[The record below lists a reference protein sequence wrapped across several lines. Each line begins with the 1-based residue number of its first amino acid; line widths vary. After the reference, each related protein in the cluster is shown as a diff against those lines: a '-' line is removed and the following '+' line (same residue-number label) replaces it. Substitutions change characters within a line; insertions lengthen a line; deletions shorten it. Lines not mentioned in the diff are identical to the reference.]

1 MASIARR
8 PDGRWRPRYRD
19 AAGKEH
25 SKHFDRK
32 VDAQRWLDQVNSSIV
47 TGTYID
53 PVLARVTVGE
63 WGARWL
69 DGHAAIKPS
78 TKTRYESL
86 LRVHVFPRWGTIPV
100 SAVNVADV
108 EAWLSQLTAGGL
120 AASSVRH
127 AYRVLSLI
135 LEHAVRAG
143 RMPRNPVKG
152 ASLPKA
158 RRAEKRFLTHEQL
171 HDLATA
177 ARDDHLVVEVLG
189 YTGLRFGELAALR
202 VGRVDLMR
210 RRFEV
215 SESVTEIQGR
225 AVFGTPKTH
234 HRRSVPFPRSL
245 LEPLTALVAG
255 RGPNELLFTGPGGG
269 MLRVGNFR
277 RRVFDAAA
285 READLEGLTPH
296 ELRHTA
302 ASLAVS
308 AGANVKAVQRLLG
321 HASAAM
327 TLDVY
332 SGLFDDDL
340 DAVADR
346 LDQAAVR
353 ARADSVRTD
362 RSITYLGSGQ
372 APR

>member
-25 SKHFDRK
+25 AKHFERK
-32 VDAQRWLDQVNSSIV
+32 VDAQRWLDQVTASLV

-53 PVLARVTVGE
+53 PVLSRITVGE

-69 DGHAAIKPS
+69 DGHSAIKLS

-86 LRVHVFPRWGTIPV
+86 LRVHVLPRWGTVPV
-100 SAVNVADV
+100 SAANVADV
-108 EAWLSQLTAGGL
+108 EAWLSQLTASGL

-127 AYRVLSLI
+127 SYRVLSLI

-143 RMPRNPVKG
+143 RLPRNPVKG
-152 ASLPKA
+152 ASLPRA
-158 RRAEKRFLTHEQL
+158 RRAEKRFLTHAQL
-171 HDLATA
+171 QDLAIA
-177 ARDDHLVVEVLG
+177 ADHDRLIIEVLG
-189 YTGLRFGELAALR
+189 YTGLRFGEFAALR
-202 VGRVDLMR
+202 VCRVDLMR
-210 RRFEV
+210 RRLEV
-215 SESVTEIQGR
+215 AESVTEIQGK

-245 LEPLTALVAG
+245 LEPLTELVAG
-255 RGPNELLFTGPGGG
+255 RDPNELLFTGPGGG

-277 RRVFDAAA
+277 RRVFDDAA
-285 READLEGLTPH
+285 RQVGLEGLTPH

-340 DAVADR
+340 DGLADR
-346 LDQAAVR
+346 LDEAAVR
-353 ARADSVRTD
+353 ARADSVRTVGTL
-362 RSITYLGSGQ
+362 SYLREGFTS
-372 APR
+372 R

>member
-1 MASIARR
+1 
-8 PDGRWRPRYRD
+8 
-19 AAGKEH
+19 
-25 SKHFDRK
+25 
-32 VDAQRWLDQVNSSIV
+32 
-47 TGTYID
+47 
-53 PVLARVTVGE
+53 
-63 WGARWL
+63 
-69 DGHAAIKPS
+69 
-78 TKTRYESL
+78 
-86 LRVHVFPRWGTIPV
+86 
-100 SAVNVADV
+100 
-108 EAWLSQLTAGGL
+108 
-120 AASSVRH
+120 
-127 AYRVLSLI
+127 
-135 LEHAVRAG
+135 
-143 RMPRNPVKG
+143 
-152 ASLPKA
+152 
-158 RRAEKRFLTHEQL
+158 
-171 HDLATA
+171 
-177 ARDDHLVVEVLG
+177 
-189 YTGLRFGELAALR
+189 
-202 VGRVDLMR
+202 MR

-215 SESVTEIQGR
+215 SESVTEIQGS

-234 HRRSVPFPRSL
+234 HRRSVPFRRSL

-327 TLDVY
+327 TLEVY

>member
-25 SKHFDRK
+25 SKHFERK
-32 VDAQRWLDQVNSSIV
+32 VDAQRWLDQVTASLI

-69 DGHAAIKPS
+69 DGHAAIKLS

-86 LRVHVFPRWGTIPV
+86 LRVHVLPRWGTVPV

-108 EAWLSQLTAGGL
+108 EAWLSQLTASGL

-127 AYRVLSLI
+127 SYRVLSLI

-143 RMPRNPVKG
+143 RLPRNPVKG
-152 ASLPKA
+152 ASLPRA
-158 RRAEKRFLTHEQL
+158 RRAEKRFLTHAQL
-171 HDLATA
+171 QDLAIA
-177 ARDDHLVVEVLG
+177 AGHDRLIIEVLG

-202 VGRVDLMR
+202 VCRVDFMR
-210 RRFEV
+210 RRLEV
-215 SESVTEIQGR
+215 AESVTEIQGR

-255 RGPNELLFTGPGGG
+255 RDPNELLFTGPGGG

-277 RRVFDAAA
+277 RRVFDDAT
-285 READLEGLTPH
+285 RQVGLEGLTPH

-340 DAVADR
+340 DGLAER
-346 LDQAAVR
+346 LDEAAVR
-353 ARADSVRTD
+353 ARADSVRTGGIV
-362 RSITYLGSGQ
+362 SYLGEGP
-372 APR
+372 ARR

>member
-32 VDAQRWLDQVNSSIV
+32 VDAQRWLDQVTSSMV

-53 PVLARVTVGE
+53 PVLARVTVEE
-63 WGARWL
+63 WGTRWL

-86 LRVHVFPRWGTIPV
+86 FRVHVLPRWGTVPV

-108 EAWLSQLTAGGL
+108 EAWLSQLTASGL

-127 AYRVLSLI
+127 AYRVLALI

-143 RMPRNPVKG
+143 RLPRNPVNG
-152 ASLPKA
+152 ASLPRA
-158 RRAEKRFLTHEQL
+158 RRAEKRFLTHAQL
-171 HDLATA
+171 QDLAIA
-177 ARDDHLVVEVLG
+177 AGGDRLIIEVLG

-210 RRFEV
+210 RRLEV
-215 SESVTEIQGR
+215 AESVTEIQGR

-255 RGPNELLFTGPGGG
+255 RLPDELLFTGPGGG

-277 RRVFDAAA
+277 RRVFDEAA
-285 READLEGLTPH
+285 RQAGLDGLTPH

-346 LDQAAVR
+346 LDEAAVR
-353 ARADSVRTD
+353 ARADPVRTD
-362 RSITYLGSGQ
+362 RTVSYLDEGHI
-372 APR
+372 RR

>member
-19 AAGKEH
+19 SAGKEH
-25 SKHFDRK
+25 SKHFERK
-32 VDAQRWLDQVNSSIV
+32 VDAQRWLDQVTASLV

-69 DGHAAIKPS
+69 DGHAAIKLS

-86 LRVHVFPRWGTIPV
+86 LRVHVLPRWGTVPV

-108 EAWLSQLTAGGL
+108 EAWLSQLTASGL

-127 AYRVLSLI
+127 SYRVLSLI

-143 RMPRNPVKG
+143 RLPRNPVKG
-152 ASLPKA
+152 ASLPRA
-158 RRAEKRFLTHEQL
+158 RRAEKRFLTHAQL
-171 HDLATA
+171 QNLAIAAGHDRLII
-177 ARDDHLVVEVLG
+177 EVLG

-202 VGRVDLMR
+202 VCRVDLMR
-210 RRFEV
+210 RRLEV
-215 SESVTEIQGR
+215 AESVTEIQGR

-245 LEPLTALVAG
+245 LEPLTELVAG
-255 RGPNELLFTGPGGG
+255 RDPNELLFTGPGGG

-277 RRVFDAAA
+277 RRVFDDAA
-285 READLEGLTPH
+285 RQVGLEGLTPH

-340 DAVADR
+340 DGLADR
-346 LDQAAVR
+346 LDEAAVR
-353 ARADSVRTD
+353 ARADSVRTGGTV
-362 RSITYLGSGQ
+362 SYLGEGHVLS
-372 APR
+372 